1 MEIKKVLS
9 PSESELAKLNS
20 KFWDFV
26 SSKTPDLPAESR
38 DKKFLFSAMEEAE
51 FIGGI
56 CGNVYWNGL
65 EIDTIWVGECHQGKG
80 VGVSLLMEAEK
91 YAIGNGAVVS
101 FLKTVDAK
109 EFYEKSG
116 YQVYGILED
125 RPIGTVLYHM
135 KKRLDGKKSL

>member
-9 PSESELAKLNS
+9 SSENELAKLNS

-26 SSKTPDLPAESR
+26 SSNAPDLPAESK
-38 DKKFLFSAMEEAE
+38 DKKLLFSAIEEAE

-56 CGNVYWNGL
+56 SASVYWNGL
-65 EIDTIWVGECHQGKG
+65 EIDTIWVEDCHRGRG

-91 YAIGNGAVVS
+91 YAISNGAVVS

>member
-1 MEIKKVLS
+1 MEIRKILS
-9 PSESELAKLNS
+9 PSKSELARLNS

-26 SSKTPDLPAESR
+26 LSKAPNLPAESE
-38 DKKFLFSAMEEAE
+38 DKKFLFSAMEESE

-56 CGNVYWNGL
+56 SGNVYWNGL
-65 EIDTIWVGECHQGKG
+65 EIDTIWVEDNYRGKG

-91 YAIGNGAVVS
+91 YAIGNGAVVA

-116 YQVYGILED
+116 YQVYGLLED

-135 KKRLDGKKSL
+135 KKRLDEKKSL